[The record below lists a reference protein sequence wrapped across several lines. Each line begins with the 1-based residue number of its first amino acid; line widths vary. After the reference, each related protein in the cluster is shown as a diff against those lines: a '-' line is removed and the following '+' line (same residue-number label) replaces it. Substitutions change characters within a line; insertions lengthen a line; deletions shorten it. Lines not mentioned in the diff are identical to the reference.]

1 MSFNIAGIKACR
13 VTAILVAVGSND
25 MLYYCIARHHIDG
38 VRVYKPG
45 TFFLL
50 LIQLDVL
57 CGAFWRQMLN
67 HVSTT

>member
-45 TFFLL
+45 TFFY
-50 LIQLDVL
+50 
-57 CGAFWRQMLN
+57 F
-67 HVSTT
+67 